1 MSFAPPEVAVASE
14 QQAQVDELLA
24 DYRRS
29 RDRLADMQRSL
40 AAVSETVTS
49 PDGLVT
55 ATVGA
60 GGSLTRLVIADAAY
74 VRISPTDLGR
84 LIVTTTATAA
94 AKAAET
100 ANRTVSPL
108 LPVQTDP
115 GAVLAGTADLTPAE
129 LAPPRARRADDDSFE
144 DMSWMQG
151 PRSQP

>member
-14 QQAQVDELLA
+14 HQAQVDELLA

-60 GGSLTRLVIADAAY
+60 GGSLTKLVIADAAY
-74 VRISPTDLGR
+74 VRISPTDLGK
-84 LIVTTTATAA
+84 LIVTTTASAA
-94 AKAAET
+94 AKASET

-108 LPVQTDP
+108 LPVQADP
-115 GAVLAGTADLTPAE
+115 GAVLAGTADLAPAE